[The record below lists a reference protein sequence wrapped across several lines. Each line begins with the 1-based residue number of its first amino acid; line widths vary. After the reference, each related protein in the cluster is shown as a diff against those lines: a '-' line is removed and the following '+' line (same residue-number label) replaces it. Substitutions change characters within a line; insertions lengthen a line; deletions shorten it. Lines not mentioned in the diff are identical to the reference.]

1 MNIQLDADTCVY
13 LLNNKPESV
22 RKRFDSLPLGTAA
35 VSAVVVAELRYGV
48 SKSKSKEKN
57 TAALEALLPSLRIV
71 PFDNAAAKAYG
82 GIRAELERKGTP
94 IGSLDTLI
102 AAHAVSMNATLVT
115 NNLREFKRVPGLHC
129 VSWA

>member
-48 SKSKSKEKN
+48 SKSKSKEKTRLLWKRFCLPCGLSRLTMRRQKR
-57 TAALEALLPSLRIV
+57 TAE
-71 PFDNAAAKAYG
+71 YG
-82 GIRAELERKGTP
+82 RNWNGKERP
-94 IGSLDTLI
+94 
-102 AAHAVSMNATLVT
+102 
-115 NNLREFKRVPGLHC
+115 
-129 VSWA
+129 